1 MCPVGRTCP
10 IKAPW
15 LPKGGCKRVVAK
27 RVVAKGWLPKG
38 GCKRVVAKGWLQKG
52 GCKRVHLLIDSLENT
67 DRTDPT
73 RCRTTPTRTGQ
84 DQHGPELLQHGPDLP
99 TRNTRIP
106 NTHADQ
112 QHAARANTARAR
124 TARSMSDIY
133 IYIYICEQDINWM
146 GPSPGGKKRQNVI

>member
-1 MCPVGRTCP
+1 MTRKGGDTCQMRNGKAPSIKAPYPPSKAPSP

-15 LPKGGCKRVVAK
+15 LSKGGCQRVVA
-27 RVVAKGWLPKG
+27 
-38 GCKRVVAKGWLQKG
+38 KRVVAKGWLQKG

-124 TARSMSDIY
+124 TARSMSAILFMGFIY
-133 IYIYICEQDINWM
+133 GITYNF
-146 GPSPGGKKRQNVI
+146 